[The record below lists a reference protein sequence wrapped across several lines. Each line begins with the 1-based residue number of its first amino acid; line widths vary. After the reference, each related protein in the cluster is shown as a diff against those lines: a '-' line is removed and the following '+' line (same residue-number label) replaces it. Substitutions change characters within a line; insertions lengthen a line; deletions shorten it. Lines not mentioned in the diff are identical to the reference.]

1 MEVGLAYHFGKEA
14 SNMSILESIIASLPL
29 MKKASIADC
38 TMMVVNT
45 EGTILAYQSAAFMQ
59 HVPTKAG
66 DRIPE
71 HSAIYQCLAQKV
83 DITYVLPKTVFGFK
97 VKSKATPIISED
109 GDLIGAF
116 SIATSMETQDTLHTA
131 AQTIAAKMQEML
143 ATTESLGNTGVQLAE
158 ELGKGKISGECVLD
172 RINKTD
178 NILKFVSEIA
188 ANSNLLGLN
197 AAIEAARAGVHGR
210 GFAVVAE
217 EIRKMAVN
225 CAQSVN
231 QITKIIQDIK
241 GETTSVVTIIN
252 STSKLSEKQAVAG
265 QEVTATVQSI
275 GCGFYY
281 GLFA

>member
-1 MEVGLAYHFGKEA
+1 MSVLEA
-14 SNMSILESIIASLPL
+14 IITSLPL
-29 MKKASIADC
+29 MKKTSSTDC

-45 EGTILAYQSAAFMQ
+45 AGVILAYQSAAFMQ
-59 HVPTKAG
+59 HLPTKAG
-66 DRIPE
+66 DRIPDN
-71 HSAIYQCLAQKV
+71 SAIYQCLAKKAA
-83 DITYVLPKTVFGFK
+83 ITYVLPKSVFGFK

-109 GDLIGAF
+109 GELLGAF

-231 QITKIIQDIK
+231 EITKIIQDIK

-265 QEVTATVQSI
+265 QEVTATVQSLASTAYEVEKI
-275 GCGFYY
+275 
-281 GLFA
+281 AEVV